1 MKKLL
6 VFTLLMAWMIS
17 PAAALDRGDAESSA
31 PPEIFEPNDYT
42 VTDTLIGE
50 NFDEIAVG
58 DVPVDWVTED
68 LTASTDPPFWHLD
81 TYHAMSGSYAWW
93 CGDDDV
99 TWVNPPGYGNDWHQ
113 YLILDLDL
121 TAEGGFLGMT
131 FNHRYEAEFAQPD
144 SSFDTWDG
152 MNVQASVD
160 GGATWTVV
168 DPYSPV
174 HPYEAIYAFHLKA
187 VTDTLPGY
195 SGPLQDWTQAQ
206 YDLSAYAG
214 APVKIAW
221 VFASDS
227 YASDED
233 GLGGYDSD
241 GAWFIDDIDV
251 FRYPTMET
259 IYSDDCESG
268 QGAEWTA
275 VAGIPNAAGDYWE
288 VIDTANQP
296 QPDGYD
302 VFYSTPNGLYCGDK
316 ESSRLD
322 GTYTPG
328 DHGNTKI
335 QNSLTLPTL
344 DCTEYTNV
352 KMKFWERYSGDGAG
366 GYGYIDVSYNGGAN
380 WLELEHNTFLGRSD
394 WTEHHQINLMAAGKP
409 SVTVRFL
416 TQSGTGGYDHWVYW
430 YLDDLVISGEREVGI
445 EGGTPPVSTG
455 LALAQNRPNP
465 FNPHTRIDFNTSES
479 GNVRLAVFDLSGR
492 EVAVLVDGSLDA
504 GAHSVTWNGATTAG
518 GSAASGI
525 YVYTLETAGRKFS
538 NKMVL
543 LK

>member
-6 VFTLLMAWMIS
+6 AVTLLVVWMIC
-17 PAAALDRGDAESSA
+17 PAAALDRSDAESSS
-31 PPEIFEPNDYT
+31 PPEIFEPMGT

-50 NFDEIAVG
+50 DFDEIAIG
-58 DVPVDWVTED
+58 EVPVDWTTED
-68 LTASTDPPFWHLD
+68 MTAAMDPPYWHLD
-81 TYHAMSGSYAWW
+81 TLNASSGDWAWW
-93 CGDDDV
+93 CGADDPG
-99 TWVNPPGYGNDWHQ
+99 WVNPPGYGNDWHQ
-113 YLILDLDL
+113 FLILDLDL
-121 TAEGGFLGMT
+121 TAQSGHVAMT
-131 FNHRYEAEFAQPD
+131 FNHRYNAEYGSPEPPW
-144 SSFDTWDG
+144 DTWDG

-160 GGATWTVV
+160 DGATWTVV
-168 DPYSPV
+168 EPFSLDY
-174 HPYEAIYAFHLKA
+174 PYEKIYAFHLKA

-195 SGPLQDWTQAQ
+195 SGPLVEWTQAQ
-206 YDLSAYAG
+206 FDLSAYAG

-233 GLGGYDSD
+233 GLGGFDSD
-241 GAWFIDDIDV
+241 GAWYVDDIDV
-251 FRYPTMET
+251 FEYPSMVN

-275 VAGIPNAAGDYWE
+275 TAAIPNAAGDYWQ
-288 VIDTANQP
+288 VIDTANHP

-302 VFYSTPNGLYCGDK
+302 VFYSAPNGLYCGDK
-316 ESSRLD
+316 ESSLGD

-335 QNSLTLPTL
+335 QNALTLPTL

-352 KMKFWERYSGDGAG
+352 KMKFWERTSGDGAG
-366 GYGYIDVSYNGGAN
+366 GYGYIDVSYDGGEN
-380 WLELEHNTFLGRSD
+380 WLELDHRSFAGKMD
-394 WTEHHQINLMAAGKP
+394 WTEHFPINLMAAGKP

-430 YLDDLVISGEREVGI
+430 YLDDVVITGDREVSVD
-445 EGGTPPVSTG
+445 GGSPPALTG
-455 LALAQNRPNP
+455 VALAQNRPNP
-465 FNPHTRIDFNTSES
+465 FNPHTRIDFSTAES
-479 GNVRLAVFDLSGR
+479 GNVRLSVFDLRGR
-492 EVAVLVDGSLDA
+492 EITVLVDGSVEA
-504 GAHSVTWNGATTAG
+504 GNHSVTWDGSTGTG

-525 YVYTLETAGRKFS
+525 YVYTLETAGRKLS
-538 NKMVL
+538 SKMVL